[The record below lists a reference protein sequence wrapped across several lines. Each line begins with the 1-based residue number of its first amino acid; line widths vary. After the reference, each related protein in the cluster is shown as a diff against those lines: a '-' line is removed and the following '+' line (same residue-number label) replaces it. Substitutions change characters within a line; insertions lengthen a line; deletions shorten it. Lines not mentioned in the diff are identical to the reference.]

1 MTNKVIIIPSTHTVA
16 EFKNFGIFDIFIS
29 SDIPDIIL
37 KLVDINTNG
46 KIKLDIVFP
55 IKFINNKSIGCNTPA
70 DVIAPV
76 ASIRVINIGRRQL
89 VNPTSFCTVSFTILI
104 EPEKLV
110 SNTVVTNTNSTKYV
124 ICDTPFLFSN
134 ESFILDNILC
144 ITIIIKTTPN

>member
-76 ASIRVINIGRRQL
+76 VSINVINIGSKEF
-89 VNPTSFCTVSFTILI
+89 VKPTKLCTVSFTREIQL
-104 EPEKLV
+104 EKLV
-110 SNTVVTNTNSTKYV
+110 SNIVATNINSTKYV
-124 ICDTPFLFSN
+124 I
-134 ESFILDNILC
+134 
-144 ITIIIKTTPN
+144 